1 MKIATTKE
9 RILQYIDYK
18 CISKQ
23 TFFKETGLKR
33 GFLDADKLQTS
44 IPDTFIATIIATY
57 PEISLDWLITGNEPM
72 LKEQSKQMDKLS
84 IPDVQILHKP
94 KVSEKII
101 QQQSIPLYNIEA
113 AANLKTIFDD
123 KEQNILGEIS
133 IPNIPRCDG
142 AVYVRGDSM
151 YPLLKSGDII
161 GYKEIYNF
169 ENVIFGEMY
178 LVAYDIEGDEFVTVK
193 YVNHSEKE
201 GCIKLVSYN
210 THHDPRDIE
219 LQYISAMA
227 LVKFSIRMNTM
238 L

>member
-1 MKIATTKE
+1 M
-9 RILQYIDYK
+9 
-18 CISKQ
+18 
-23 TFFKETGLKR
+23 TGEELR
-33 GFLDADKLQTS
+33 QKLQNYN
-44 IPDTFIATIIATY
+44 IPLRQVAIAMG
-57 PEISLDWLITGNEPM
+57 ITEQDF
-72 LKEQSKQMDKLS
+72 QSKLKAKDLKVSFVMSVAKAINKSVYCLIEDEQPNVQTKKS
-84 IPDVQILHKP
+84 VVQIIHHP
-94 KVSEKII
+94 KVSEKLI

-113 AANLKTIFDD
+113 AANLKTIFEN

-142 AVYVRGDSM
+142 ALYVRGDSM

-161 GYKEIYNF
+161 GYKEIYDF

-178 LVAYDIEGDEFVTVK
+178 MVAYDIEGDEFVTVK

-210 THHDPRDIE
+210 THHDPRDIQ
-219 LQYISAMA
+219 LQRISAMA
-227 LVKFSIRMNTM
+227 LIKFSIRMNTI

>member
-33 GFLDADKLQTS
+33 GFLDADKLHTS

-57 PEISLDWLITGNEPM
+57 PEVNLEWLITGHEPM
-72 LKEQSKQMDKLS
+72 LKRETKQMEAI
-84 IPDVQILHKP
+84 IPEIQILHHP
-94 KVSEKII
+94 ITAEKKI

-113 AANLKTIFDD
+113 AANLKTIFDN

-161 GYKEIYNF
+161 GYKEIYDF

-178 LVAYDIEGDEFVTVK
+178 MVAYDIEGDEFVTVK
-193 YVNHSEKE
+193 YVNHSERE
-201 GCIKLVSYN
+201 GYIKLVSYN
-210 THHDPRDIE
+210 THHDPRDIQ
-219 LQYISAMA
+219 LQRISAMA